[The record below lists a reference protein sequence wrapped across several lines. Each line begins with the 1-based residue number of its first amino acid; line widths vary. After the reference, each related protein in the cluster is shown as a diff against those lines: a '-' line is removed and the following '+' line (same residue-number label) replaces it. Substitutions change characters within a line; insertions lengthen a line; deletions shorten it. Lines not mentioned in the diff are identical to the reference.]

1 MSRLCFDA
9 TSPLGHDLRSM
20 ARTKQRD
27 WPCLWLQQRLRA
39 LDESDARMR
48 GTGFLPLD
56 GEAYSLRADAA
67 LADSSLD
74 SEADTS
80 AWTAAWGHGLRAEQP
95 RLSGGE
101 GGGQRQVRRSADRAS
116 DAEEVRQRA
125 SEARQRAEAQLR
137 EQMGAGWSQPQPVGR
152 NEFGDEVFD

>member
-20 ARTKQRD
+20 ARTKWRD
-27 WPCLWLQQRLRA
+27 RAWLQHSLQA
-39 LDESDARMR
+39 FDESDARMR
-48 GTGFLPLD
+48 GTGLPPLD
-56 GEAYSLRADAA
+56 DVAFSARADAA
-67 LADSSLD
+67 LPDTPLD

-80 AWTAAWGHGLRAEQP
+80 AWTAARGHGLRAEQP